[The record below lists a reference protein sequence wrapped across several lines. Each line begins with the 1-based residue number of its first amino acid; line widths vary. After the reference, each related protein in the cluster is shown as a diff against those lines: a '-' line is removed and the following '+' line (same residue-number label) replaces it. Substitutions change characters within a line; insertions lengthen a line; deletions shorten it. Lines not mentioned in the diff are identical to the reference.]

1 MMKVEVLLVGGAIF
15 LMMVLIG
22 VVTAGITISTDTL
35 QWFAIAVLA
44 ALVFYM
50 FLFPVRWDD

>member
-1 MMKVEVLLVGGAIF
+1 MMKVEVLLVGVAIA

-35 QWFAIAVLA
+35 QWLSIAVLA
-44 ALVFYM
+44 VLVFYM